1 VGRRVSGHAGPG
13 VESLGESVE
22 EKRLEIGDL
31 RLRAEVHDLK
41 SAITEETMRKFT
53 HFNAQTVDEA
63 VTALRR
69 YGIRASII
77 AGGTDI
83 LGKMKD
89 EILPSYPEALIN
101 IKTIPGLDFLKEEAG
116 VLRIGALAKLEDI
129 GKEPLIRAKYSALAQ
144 AAARTASPH
153 LREMGTLAGNLCQ
166 DIRCW
171 YYRNPNNRFPCLRKG
186 GGRCYAIEGDNR
198 YHSIMGGS
206 VEGGCYA
213 VHPSDT
219 APALIALN
227 AGVMT
232 SKRMIHVED
241 LFQVDVAKTT
251 VLDAD
256 EMITE
261 VQVPEPPAE
270 SRSAFLK
277 FAIRKSID
285 FPIVNCAA
293 MITMKSGK
301 VAAARICLNA
311 IAVKPYRAVK
321 AEQVILR
328 KVVDE
333 KIAEEAGIAAM
344 AEAKPMER
352 NGYMVQIARVL
363 VKRAILACGGSN

>member
-1 VGRRVSGHAGPG
+1 
-13 VESLGESVE
+13 
-22 EKRLEIGDL
+22 
-31 RLRAEVHDLK
+31 
-41 SAITEETMRKFT
+41 MRKFT
-53 HFNAQTVDEA
+53 HINARTVEEA
-63 VTALRR
+63 VEALSR
-69 YGIRASII
+69 YGDRACLI
-77 AGGTDI
+77 AGGTDL

-89 EILPSYPEALIN
+89 EILPRYPEALID

-116 VLRIGALAKLEDI
+116 VLKIGALAKLEDI
-129 GKEPLIRAKYSALAQ
+129 GKEPLIRQKYAALAQ
-144 AAARTASPH
+144 AAGRTASPH

-198 YHSIMGGS
+198 YHSIFGGS

-227 AGVMT
+227 AKAVT
-232 SKRMIHVED
+232 SKRVLDVEN

-251 VLDAD
+251 VLESD

-261 VQVPEPPAE
+261 IHVPEPPRN
-270 SRSAFLK
+270 SKSAFLK

-293 MITMKSGK
+293 MISSSSGK
-301 VAAARICLNA
+301 VTAARICLNA
-311 IAVKPYRAVK
+311 VWVKPYRAVK
-321 AEQVILR
+321 AEKAILR
-328 KVVDE
+328 QKVNE
-333 KIAEEAGIAAM
+333 EIAEAAGRAAVEAAV
-344 AEAKPMER
+344 PMER
-352 NGYMVQIARVL
+352 NAYMVQIAKTL
-363 VKRAILACGGSN
+363 VKRSILACVESV